1 MLNNNET
8 PSKLQRDGLL
18 QLGADYIA
26 KTKRTGHKKAM
37 IGLQHSIINGT
48 ETEKH
53 KCCLMKFCPKEI
65 ILQNG

>member
-8 PSKLQRDGLL
+8 PSKLQRDSLV

-26 KTKRTGHKKAM
+26 KTKRTGHKTAM

-48 ETEKH
+48 QKQRNT
-53 KCCLMKFCPKEI
+53 
-65 ILQNG
+65 NNVV

>member
-1 MLNNNET
+1 M
-8 PSKLQRDGLL
+8 QRDGLL

-48 ETEKH
+48 ETEKKH
-53 KCCLMKFCPKEI
+53 KCCLMELSKEI

>member
-18 QLGADYIA
+18 LGADYIA
-26 KTKRTGHKKAM
+26 NTKRTGHKKAM